1 MSSKLER
8 LKKLREQINLEVK
21 GLENYDT
28 TVPNLII
35 ANHNCLMDIFCLPMS
50 LPEEVISLIS
60 ARLIYKKEMPRQQLV
75 ETYLQAMPIEAHGG
89 KFYSNACLNV
99 ASKLLQEGHSVS
111 IFPEGAYV
119 EENKVYKGRTG
130 ATRILYTARAKGIK
144 ANLIPVAIDI
154 KKTKEML
161 DSYEPPESKVTVSI
175 LDPINYEESYENYRA
190 SSNRELKNI
199 YLHQPID
206 EGMRKIAA
214 ELERE
219 YRDQYIVLRP
229 KGNIIF
235 ANGETIETAN
245 AQDSRIYDRYNTE
258 LEDRVK
264 EFIKVKKQKD

>member
-1 MSSKLER
+1 MSSKLEV

-60 ARLIYKKEMPRQQLV
+60 ARLIYKKELARQQMV

-89 KFYSNACLNV
+89 AFYSDACLDS

-119 EENKVYKGRTG
+119 EENVIYKGRTG

-154 KKTKEML
+154 KKTKSTL
-161 DSYEPPESKVTVSI
+161 DSYEPPVSKVTVSI
-175 LDPINYEESYENYRA
+175 LHPINYEDSYENYIH
-190 SSNRELKNI
+190 SHNRELKNI

-206 EGMRKIAA
+206 EGMRKIADR
-214 ELERE
+214 LGRE
-219 YRDQYIVLRP
+219 YKDEYIVLQS
-229 KGNIIF
+229 KGNVIF
-235 ANGETIETAN
+235 ANGEIIAVENAN
-245 AQDSRIYDRYNTE
+245 TRAAYTRYNTE
-258 LEDRVK
+258 LEERSK
-264 EFIKVKKQKD
+264 RIKKSKNKS